1 MTNPKNPILEI
12 AKIYAQIHPELDAN
26 ALHKTYIKVAQH
38 WEKEANKFS
47 KPVTFLIIGEA
58 TQNLGNYFYN
68 LLAKITPFLTP
79 SHFNCSSKEE
89 LIIKLRE
96 LDTLIFDLYPLPL
109 PTPYYHKSKVKH
121 SIGYEK
127 YMTEYFKEALDGKVD
142 ENTIIVVRYSK
153 LLKRKEWGY
162 FNKFWSN
169 SIKKNSEIK
178 IYYETIAGSFYANSS
193 AIDRVFEINSS
204 QLKK

>member
-1 MTNPKNPILEI
+1 MTNPKKPILEI

-26 ALHKTYIKVAQH
+26 ELYNTYMQVAQL

-47 KPVTFLIIGEA
+47 KRVTFLIIGEA
-58 TQNLGNYFYN
+58 TQNLENYFYN
-68 LLAKITPFLTP
+68 MFAKITPFLTP
-79 SHFNCSSKEE
+79 SHFNCSSKSE
-89 LIIKLRE
+89 LIIKLKE
-96 LDTLIFDLYPLPL
+96 LNALIFDLYPLPL
-109 PTPYYHKSKVKH
+109 ATAYYDKLKVNH
-121 SIGYEK
+121 PDYEK

-162 FNKFWSN
+162 FNKFWNN

-178 IYYETIAGSFYANSS
+178 IYYETIAGSFYAKSS
-193 AIDRVFEINSS
+193 AVDAVFKINGSE
-204 QLKK
+204 LNK